1 MALIVNAIARSYDLL
16 SNYFTVVV
24 MPLVFLSGVY
34 FPLSQL
40 PPWLRELAQWLP
52 IRAAVDIVR
61 PLALG
66 SVPVHLLRDVALLA
80 VFGLVCY
87 YAALVL
93 TRRRLLK

>member
-1 MALIVNAIARSYDLL
+1 MALIVNAIAKTYDLL

-40 PPWLRELAQWLP
+40 PDWLRRIAQWLP
-52 IRAAVDIVR
+52 VTAAVDLVR

-66 SVPVHLLRDVALLA
+66 RAPPHLLRDVLLLA
-80 VFGLVCY
+80 AFGALCY
-87 YAALVL
+87 YIALVL